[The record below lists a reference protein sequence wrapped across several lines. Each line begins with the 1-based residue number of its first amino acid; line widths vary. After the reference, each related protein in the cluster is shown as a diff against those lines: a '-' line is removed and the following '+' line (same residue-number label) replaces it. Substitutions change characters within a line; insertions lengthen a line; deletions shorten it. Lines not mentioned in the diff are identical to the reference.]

1 MTNNKIKTIINLN
14 KKIFNNNN
22 RINQI
27 MIRKQDRKKIKIK
40 IKNNKINKNNNNNKN
55 KNSNN
60 SNKKN
65 MQKNRQNNNN
75 NNRIKIMIPMTRM
88 LKINKMMIKIIINK
102 KIWQASNIMMSR
114 PKRISSKINKKKNN
128 S

>member
-1 MTNNKIKTIINLN
+1 MTNNKIKTIINFN

-40 IKNNKINKNNNNNKN
+40 IKNNKINKNN

-65 MQKNRQNNNN
+65 RQKNNN

-88 LKINKMMIKIIINK
+88 VKINKMMIKIIINK

-114 PKRISSKINKKKNN
+114 PKKISSKINKKKNN